1 MKAKFFWIVLAGCL
15 MSAGTVNAQRDTTRT
30 DRNYPLNE
38 VVVTGVR
45 HETDIRHL
53 SQTVSVVG
61 RPTIEWID
69 IWVRGENLLAQK
81 YEINAGYPM
90 PRATVMAGFNINL

>member
-1 MKAKFFWIVLAGCL
+1 MGKQYMKAKFFWIVLAGCL

-45 HETDIRHL
+45 HETDIRCIFRRIPVQHF
-53 SQTVSVVG
+53 
-61 RPTIEWID
+61 R
-69 IWVRGENLLAQK
+69 
-81 YEINAGYPM
+81 
-90 PRATVMAGFNINL
+90 

>member
-61 RPTIEWID
+61 RPTIEQSSLRFCRYCRNRCRD
-69 IWVRGENLLAQK
+69 FLSPSA
-81 YEINAGYPM
+81 A
-90 PRATVMAGFNINL
+90 